1 MRVKSFLKN
10 ETIVEKCPKYYL
22 TVALWFTVKHPKS
35 CVRIEAGKRVSVI
48 REKERNTE
56 SERERNRERTRNLQN
71 NIHGDRI
78 AGKRFHYIQR
88 YH

>member
-1 MRVKSFLKN
+1 
-10 ETIVEKCPKYYL
+10 
-22 TVALWFTVKHPKS
+22 VKHPKS

-48 REKERNTE
+48 REKERETLNE
-56 SERERNRERTRNLQN
+56 RKREREKSRKNITRNLQN

-88 YH
+88 YY